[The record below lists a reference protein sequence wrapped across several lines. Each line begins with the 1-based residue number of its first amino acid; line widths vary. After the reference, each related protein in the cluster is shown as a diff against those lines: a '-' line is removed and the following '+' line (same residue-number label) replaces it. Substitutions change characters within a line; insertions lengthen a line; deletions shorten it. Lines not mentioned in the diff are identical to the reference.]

1 MLKDSNIFVT
11 AILKRVKM
19 TTKLKLQN
27 AGFIIILNLIN
38 VFKVMYYTIHVHFE
52 NFEF

>member
-27 AGFIIILNLIN
+27 VGFKKSL
-38 VFKVMYYTIHVHFE
+38 
-52 NFEF
+52 